1 MCRVLLLTID
11 LSHAFSHSL
20 PKATSAADGDAKQAA
35 PLPKSVLSLG
45 TFDEDTLRER
55 ADSLLRDEARYTHMD
70 HLHAVSAF
78 QTETRKLEK
87 NFVVSRVHLAHH
99 PLHILTQQFT
109 HRSTRGDDYQ
119 SF

>member
-1 MCRVLLLTID
+1 MPSPT
-11 LSHAFSHSL
+11 HSQ
-20 PKATSAADGDAKQAA
+20 KATSAADGDAKQAA

-55 ADSLLRDEARYTHMD
+55 VDSLLRREARYTHMD
-70 HLHAVSAF
+70 HLSAVLAF